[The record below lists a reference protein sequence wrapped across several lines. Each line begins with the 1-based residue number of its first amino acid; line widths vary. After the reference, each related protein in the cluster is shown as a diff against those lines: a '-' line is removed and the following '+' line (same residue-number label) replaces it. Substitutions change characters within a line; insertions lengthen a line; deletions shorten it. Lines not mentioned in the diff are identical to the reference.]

1 MIYPLEIEGLEV
13 CVTMNTPKI
22 SFARFKRHPVIDRK
36 LDTFLREDHEEQP
49 WLTLCLDGREM
60 GCHDGWQF
68 HRPEYR

>member
-1 MIYPLEIEGLEV
+1 M
-13 CVTMNTPKI
+13 TSPKNRVNNVNYR
-22 SFARFKRHPVIDRK
+22 STGKGNA
-36 LDTFLREDHEEQP
+36 FLTETWEEQP